1 MAKNKP
7 NNTKNQPNGT
17 SIISGALKGTPLATP
32 GGATHPMG
40 SREKNALFN
49 ALGPLSGER
58 VLDAFAGSGA
68 LGCEALSRGAREV
81 DFVENSPVAVRVLR
95 TNLAKIN
102 DILRNNDQF
111 SKNTPSET
119 LPKLTIYPISV
130 VNFCQKC
137 PENAGEALYDV
148 IIADP
153 PYTALRDGQALEGL
167 LRALAPLLSVAG
179 TLVLSSPATIL
190 PPENI
195 SAAGAALR
203 LKQSRVYAAA
213 RISFYVKS

>member
-1 MAKNKP
+1 MVKNKP
-7 NNTKNQPNGT
+7 NNTKNQPSGT
-17 SIISGALKGTPLATP
+17 SIISGMLKGTPLATP

-49 ALGPLSGER
+49 ALGPISGER

-68 LGCEALSRGAREV
+68 LGYEALSRGAREV
-81 DFVENSPVAVRVLR
+81 DFVENSPAAVRVLR
-95 TNLAKIN
+95 TNLVKIN
-102 DILRNNDQF
+102 DILHKNSHF
-111 SKNTPSET
+111 SQNTPSKT

-130 VNFCQKC
+130 ANFCQKC
-137 PENAGEALYDV
+137 SENAGEALYDV

-153 PYTALRDGQALEGL
+153 PYTALHDEQALESL
-167 LRALAPLLSVAG
+167 LCALAPLLNTTG
-179 TLVLSSPATIL
+179 TLILSSPATLL

-195 SAAGAALR
+195 ATTGAGLC
-203 LKQSRVYAAA
+203 LKQSRAYAAA